1 MLCRLLP
8 LALAAT
14 LALGGASDFAA
25 ARSPEP
31 PRYELAEAYFRKGN
45 FASAYLIA
53 LPVAHAGDPRAQYLL
68 GLMSQRG
75 LQPVTL
81 DLEEAAR
88 WFGHAAHKGH
98 GDAQYALAQ
107 AFARGEG
114 VPVDKARAIAWL
126 ERAAQGGHTMSIMSL
141 ARLHD
146 EGIEFPKD
154 RAIASGYVKRAAEL
168 GDTKAQVM
176 YGERLAA
183 GIGLPV
189 DPEAGDRWVR
199 RAAELGDPLALLK
212 IARRALD
219 REDAQPSELI
229 EAHAF
234 ASFAEQKAEGE
245 LKAQATAA
253 KGEAAQRMT
262 PTDLANA
269 ADKLK
274 ALAAPKRS

>member
-1 MLCRLLP
+1 MIVRLRLI
-8 LALAAT
+8 LVAVAALFAGA
-14 LALGGASDFAA
+14 GGVAC

-53 LPVAHAGDPRAQYLL
+53 LPAGHAGDPRAQYLL

-75 LQPVTL
+75 LPPVTRDL
-81 DLEEAAR
+81 DEAVR

-146 EGIEFPKD
+146 EGIDFPRD
-154 RAIASGYVKRAAEL
+154 RTIASGYVKRAAEL

-176 YGERLAA
+176 FGERLAA
-183 GIGLPV
+183 GIGLDP
-189 DPEAGDRWVR
+189 DPEAGDRWIL
-199 RAAELGDPLALLK
+199 RAAELGEPLALIKL
-212 IARRALD
+212 ARRPLD
-219 REDAQPSELI
+219 KEGAQPSEFVA
-229 EAHAF
+229 AHAY
-234 ASFAEQKAEGE
+234 ATFAEQKAEGE
-245 LKAQATAA
+245 LKDQATAL
-253 KGEAAQRMT
+253 KSDLAQRMT

-274 ALAAPKRS
+274 SLTAPKRS